1 MSAEF
6 NTKMEIKGTRD
17 ELINIITAAIKF
29 NDFIKKK
36 KNKYPYYFEN
46 LQVKASGGSF
56 LSGNNIS
63 EDEIKDFL
71 KTVNGSVQIT
81 ANGPYGYFSELSEVK
96 FFEYLAEAAPS
107 SYFKGSI
114 NGFSGS
120 ADQNLQAELKD
131 SRLYIEE
138 YYADQGDDEGDG
150 EYGQYVKFIKREL
163 PYSKFCKL
171 FKINKKE
178 FDEES
183 YSDFIN
189 DMMDNSLLELD
200 YERFSEYGFG
210 EINEDEFEE
219 AMSKIADLNLITFDE
234 FMCEGYFDEDCG
246 TTTIIYDP
254 IKKEYL
260 EDSESI
266 GDDFEDEDDYDEDE
280 E

>member
-1 MSAEF
+1 MSADF
-6 NTKMEIKGTRD
+6 NTEITIKATKEDLIKLIKGLYDFTKHSKKVNKND
-17 ELINIITAAIKF
+17 YAYFEWIEVKCKNLSLDDSKISTIKKFVADCGEEINISAM
-29 NDFIKKK
+29 
-36 KNKYPYYFEN
+36 
-46 LQVKASGGSF
+46 
-56 LSGNNIS
+56 
-63 EDEIKDFL
+63 
-71 KTVNGSVQIT
+71 
-81 ANGPYGYFSELSEVK
+81 GPYGYFYELSEVK
-96 FFEYLAEAAPS
+96 LFEYLAEVAPRA
-107 SYFKGSI
+107 YFKGSI

-120 ADQNLQAELKD
+120 VDQNLQAELKD

-138 YYADQGDDEGDG
+138 YFVDQGDEEGDG
-150 EYGQYVKFIKREL
+150 EYAQYVKFIKREL

-183 YSDFIN
+183 YNDFIN
-189 DMMDNSLLELD
+189 DMMDDSLLELD
-200 YERFSEYGFG
+200 YETFSEYGFG

-219 AMSKIADLNLITFDE
+219 AMSKIADLNLITFHE
-234 FMCEGYFDEDCG
+234 FMWEGYYDEDCG

-266 GDDFEDEDDYDEDE
+266 GDDFEDEYDYDEDE

>member
-6 NTKMEIKGTRD
+6 ITEISIKANKEDLIKLIKGLYDFKKHSKKVNKNNYAYFEWIEVKCKNLSLDDSKISTIKKFVAD
-17 ELINIITAAIKF
+17 CGEEINISAI
-29 NDFIKKK
+29 
-36 KNKYPYYFEN
+36 
-46 LQVKASGGSF
+46 
-56 LSGNNIS
+56 
-63 EDEIKDFL
+63 
-71 KTVNGSVQIT
+71 
-81 ANGPYGYFSELSEVK
+81 GPYGYFYELSEVK
-96 FFEYLAEAAPS
+96 LFEYLAEVAPRA
-107 SYFKGSI
+107 YFKGSI

-131 SRLYIEE
+131 SRVYIEE
-138 YYADQGDDEGDG
+138 YYADQGDAEGDG

-183 YSDFIN
+183 YNDFIN
-189 DMMDNSLLELD
+189 DMMDDSLLELD

-260 EDSESI
+260 EDSESS
-266 GDDFEDEDDYDEDE
+266 GDDFEDEEDCDEDE
-280 E
+280 K